1 MQFTLFKRIILPF
14 LIGCAVTGA
23 ASASGKPLAVPVSGG
38 VELSA
43 QFFEAAGPGPAVM
56 LLSMCDPT
64 TSKTQW
70 VGVAERLQA
79 KGIHSIIF
87 DYRGFGDSG
96 GEMPQMLRTVEQ
108 AMVYWRE
115 NWMGD
120 VRAVYDTLARQPGV
134 DTSRLGIGGA
144 SCGVF
149 MGLEFGLGRDNV
161 QTFVSMGGPSDQLL
175 ADRLSERD
183 DLPLLIVSGN
193 EGPALRWSD
202 EIFAASNH
210 LDTRI
215 TKYKRA
221 MHGTNVFVHNPD
233 VQDQVADWFETYL
246 R

>member
-1 MQFTLFKRIILPF
+1 MPRRLFTRL
-14 LIGCAVTGA
+14 LIPLALGGAVAAVT
-23 ASASGKPLAVPVSGG
+23 SASDQALMVPVGDG

-43 QFFEAAGPGPAVM
+43 RYFPAAQTGPAVM
-56 LLSMCDPT
+56 LLSMCDPST
-64 TSKTQW
+64 DKSQW

-79 KGIHSIIF
+79 KGVSAIIF

-96 GEMPQMLRTVEQ
+96 GARPAMLRTVEE

-120 VRAVYDTLARQPGV
+120 VQAVYDTLARQDGV
-134 DTSRLGIGGA
+134 DTSRIGIGGA

-149 MGLEFGLGRDNV
+149 MGLEFALGRENV

-175 ADRLSERD
+175 AERLAEQD

-202 EIFAASNH
+202 EIFAASTH
-210 LDTRI
+210 MDTRI

-221 MHGTNVFVHNPD
+221 MHGTTVFIHNPE
-233 VQDQVADWFETYL
+233 VQDQIADWFAAYL
-246 R
+246 K